1 MSQTQQPAQQQYQQS
16 DGLVEIL
23 AKAAGIVVLFAAVL
37 VFLAPLVAPFIAW
50 AMVGAQLGVKARYW
64 VTIRYAAVVHAVAVA
79 IVLALLVWE
88 AVQLAAWFP
97 AHAHAFFAQPFGHW
111 APQALGHTI
120 PWLIANLI
128 AGLLLV
134 PAALS
139 WKRRQLANVVYRRQ
153 LNDQSLQELMDTA
166 RIRAMDHVTAR
177 RMGAKLDPATGQIV
191 GRRRRL
197 MQAPWPVG
205 RGQYAMGLVTRPTVR
220 AWRELWADR
229 QRVRDW
235 VTRNGR
241 YFLLPHKAGAA
252 RALLLAEAGTG
263 KTTLLAAMIV
273 TAVQRG
279 WPLVFI
285 DAKGAV
291 ADAENMAELVR
302 GSGASVRVG
311 APFNPFQ
318 GDAGQISSKLLGL
331 IGQNTGEGRVYTNEV
346 RGALAAI
353 QGKTPVRSVDELRT
367 RLLNP
372 APYTRN
378 DADLAMVENVV
389 RERPVQTAGERVWAA
404 LGPVLR
410 ELEDV
415 ISPDG
420 WSFDEPGADVVIV
433 PVTPSNE
440 AQTRLGN
447 LVLADLRRFMG
458 TRLSRRDTSPML
470 VIVDEFAQ
478 LVTESDDPSTTAAQ
492 MFETARS
499 AEMGLVLATQSV
511 DGLSNDEARRSRALA
526 AGAALLVGRAK
537 DPENAAKY
545 AGTSMQLEASAEAHG
560 EELRSGRVQHTWNM
574 HPNDVRVASDGTFW
588 IIQGGRWAR
597 VRAMTARPATR
608 LAAAATTAAT
618 AVVAPAVVD
627 ERSAASSSSVDSYVS
642 MPLERLMPAEAA
654 QAAPTPPAPATP
666 DAEIVGL
673 LFELQE
679 TAPGQWQAIAWPATA
694 AEVLDDEAN
703 PETATWSTAAQPPLV
718 PAGRWEDEW
727 QPGRFAHWGHAD
739 HFLPPEWAAAMDEL
753 LERAKARYQL

>member
-1 MSQTQQPAQQQYQQS
+1 MSQTQQPAPQQYQDS
-16 DGLVEIL
+16 GGLLEALV
-23 AKAAGIVVLFAAVL
+23 KAAGAVLLFAAVL
-37 VFLAPLVAPFIAW
+37 VFLAPLIAPFIAW
-50 AMVGAQLGVKARYW
+50 ALVSAQLGVKARYW
-64 VTIRYAAVVHAVAVA
+64 LTLRYAAAVHAACVA

-88 AVQLAAWFP
+88 AAQLAAWFP
-97 AHAHAFFAQPFGHW
+97 EHAHAFFAQPFGHW
-111 APQALGHTI
+111 APQALAHTI
-120 PWLIANLI
+120 PWLVANLL

-166 RIRAMDHVTAR
+166 RIRAMDYVTAR
-177 RMGAKLDPATGQIV
+177 RMGAKLDLATGQVV
-191 GRRRRL
+191 GSRRRVMR
-197 MQAPWPVG
+197 APWPVG
-205 RGQYAMGLVTRPTVR
+205 KNDLALGVVTRPTVR
-220 AWRELWADR
+220 AWREIWADR
-229 QRVRDW
+229 ERVRDW
-235 VTRNGR
+235 VSRGGG
-241 YFLLPHKAGAA
+241 YFLLPRRAGAA
-252 RALLLAEAGTG
+252 RALLLAESGTG
-263 KTTLLAAMIV
+263 KTTLLAGVIM
-273 TAVQRG
+273 TALQRG
-279 WPLVFI
+279 WQVVFV

-291 ADAENMAELVR
+291 ADARRMADMVR
-302 GSGASVRVG
+302 ASGATVRVG

-353 QGKTPVRSVDELRT
+353 QGKTPVRSVDELRE
-367 RLLNP
+367 RLLHP
-372 APYTRN
+372 AGHTRN
-378 DADLAMVENVV
+378 DADLDMVARVVQTRPNV
-389 RERPVQTAGERVWAA
+389 TAGERVWAA

-420 WSFDEPGADVVIV
+420 WSYDEPGADVVIV

-447 LVLADLRRFMG
+447 LVLSDLRRFMG
-458 TRLSRRDTSPML
+458 TRLAREDTSNIL

-478 LVTESDDPSTTAAQ
+478 LVTESDDPSSAAAQ

-499 AEMGLVLATQSV
+499 AEMGLILATQSV
-511 DGLSNDEARRSRALA
+511 ESLSNEEGRRSRALA
-526 AGAALLVGRAK
+526 AGAALLIGRAK
-537 DPENAAKY
+537 DPENAVKY

-560 EELRSGRVQHTWNM
+560 EELRSGRAQHTWNV
-574 HPNDVRVASDGTFW
+574 HPNDVRRASDGTFW
-588 IIQGGRWAR
+588 IVQGGRWAR
-597 VRAMTARPATR
+597 VRAMTARPAKRAATSTEP
-608 LAAAATTAAT
+608 AAAQL
-618 AVVAPAVVD
+618 VDVD
-627 ERSAASSSSVDSYVS
+627 ERSTAASSSVDSYVS
-642 MPLERLMPAEAA
+642 TPVEQLVPAEVV
-654 QAAPTPPAPATP
+654 QAAPTPPAPTVP
-666 DAEIVGL
+666 DAGIVGL

-694 AEVLDDEAN
+694 AEVLDDEQN
-703 PETATWSTAAQPPLV
+703 PETATWSTAVRPPLV

-739 HFLPPEWAAAMDEL
+739 HFLPPEWTAAMDEL